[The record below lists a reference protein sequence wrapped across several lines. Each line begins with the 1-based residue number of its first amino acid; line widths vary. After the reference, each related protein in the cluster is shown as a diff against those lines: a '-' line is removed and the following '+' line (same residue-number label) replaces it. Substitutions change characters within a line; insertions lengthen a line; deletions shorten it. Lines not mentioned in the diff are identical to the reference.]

1 MLYDIDVWQDL
12 SMTTLNTA
20 QTAHM
25 GFSYTAG
32 SYNAA
37 LNTSSAVST
46 TAADATP
53 TSTAGQSG
61 AEDPVQITLSQA
73 GIDFLANSSS
83 ATSAY
88 LASAQEALSRLDQ
101 LAKSSHAS
109 AKKQAE
115 DQVNILKAQ
124 IRLLVQFKAFMS
136 PKALAQALAQLAR
149 QLAAAV
155 AQYTQSGGSDAA
167 MGNALLA
174 TPQGTAQESSNTQDA
189 PEQNNA
195 TTQAQQTNAATA
207 QSSTTPDSAPAET
220 SPTNATNTKNSEDQD
235 FAQSVRGLAA
245 QIKALLPANRH
256 HQKKTDAPADTD
268 LQSIRNAL
276 EAVDQM
282 SPSLSGQ

>member
-1 MLYDIDVWQDL
+1 MAGPFHDNSQHSPDCSY
-12 SMTTLNTA
+12 
-20 QTAHM
+20 
-25 GFSYTAG
+25 GFSHTAG
-32 SYNAA
+32 SYNTA

-46 TAADATP
+46 TAADGTP
-53 TSTAGQSG
+53 SSTAGQSG

-124 IRLLVQFKAFMS
+124 IRLLMQFKAFMS

-174 TPQGTAQESSNTQDA
+174 TPQGTAQEPSNTQDA

-195 TTQAQQTNAATA
+195 TTQAQQTDAATA